1 MVPSDLYISTQH
13 WVCLYLSND
22 WVGVFCQCKQAPS
35 EDLFGESAFQAAPSS
50 APDMFGAP
58 AVQAAPPP
66 SIPSLFPPP
75 AFQQPTLP
83 AKSVA
88 AESLEAFGSGGSN
101 DNGGSMFP
109 PPQASPAFDFAPNNG
124 SGFSQGAVVLQ
135 VQSFGNQ
142 SIGSTHPSS
151 NVQSY
156 SNNQPSGN
164 SLSTNTKQTQLESMQ
179 MQPSI
184 NCSMLQP
191 QQQPK
196 KTFAPL
202 KSTLWADTLS
212 TGLVDLNIAGRM
224 NLLCCHLLIY
234 SFPLQVFIPA
244 WIGYRIDNH
253 QSSLCRLFCSV
264 TP

>member
-1 MVPSDLYISTQH
+1 L
-13 WVCLYLSND
+13 
-22 WVGVFCQCKQAPS
+22 K
-35 EDLFGESAFQAAPSS
+35 
-50 APDMFGAP
+50 
-58 AVQAAPPP
+58 
-66 SIPSLFPPP
+66 
-75 AFQQPTLP
+75 
-83 AKSVA
+83 
-88 AESLEAFGSGGSN
+88 AFGSGGSN

-124 SGFSQGAVVLQ
+124 SGFSQGAIVL
-135 VQSFGNQ
+135 Q
-142 SIGSTHPSS
+142 SIGSTQPSS

-164 SLSTNTKQTQLESMQ
+164 SLSTNTQQTQLESMQ
-179 MQPSI
+179 MQPSN

-212 TGLVDLNIAGRM
+212 TGLVDLNIAGRT

-234 SFPLQVFIPA
+234 CFPLQVFIPA
-244 WIGYRIDNH
+244 WIGYRIDIY

>member
-1 MVPSDLYISTQH
+1 
-13 WVCLYLSND
+13 
-22 WVGVFCQCKQAPS
+22 
-35 EDLFGESAFQAAPSS
+35 
-50 APDMFGAP
+50 
-58 AVQAAPPP
+58 
-66 SIPSLFPPP
+66 
-75 AFQQPTLP
+75 
-83 AKSVA
+83 
-88 AESLEAFGSGGSN
+88 
-101 DNGGSMFP
+101 MFP

-124 SGFSQGAVVLQ
+124 SGFSQGAMVLQ

-142 SIGSTHPSS
+142 SIGSTQPSS

-164 SLSTNTKQTQLESMQ
+164 SPSTNTQQTQLESMQ

-224 NLLCCHLLIY
+224 CLFCCHALFY
-234 SFPLQVFIPA
+234 SCHLQVFLLF
-244 WIGYRIDNH
+244 WNGYQKDK
-253 QSSLCRLFCSV
+253 QQGSLCRFFGPV

>member
-1 MVPSDLYISTQH
+1 
-13 WVCLYLSND
+13 
-22 WVGVFCQCKQAPS
+22 
-35 EDLFGESAFQAAPSS
+35 
-50 APDMFGAP
+50 
-58 AVQAAPPP
+58 
-66 SIPSLFPPP
+66 
-75 AFQQPTLP
+75 
-83 AKSVA
+83 
-88 AESLEAFGSGGSN
+88 
-101 DNGGSMFP
+101 MFP

-124 SGFSQGAVVLQ
+124 SGFSQGAMVLQ

-142 SIGSTHPSS
+142 SIGSTQPSS

-164 SLSTNTKQTQLESMQ
+164 SPSTNTQQTQLESMQ
-179 MQPSI
+179 MQP
-184 NCSMLQP
+184 SMLQP

-212 TGLVDLNIAGRM
+212 TGLVDLNIAGRT

-234 SFPLQVFIPA
+234 SFPLQGFIPA
-244 WIGYRIDNH
+244 WIGYRIDIH